1 MRTSGNP
8 TMWAIF
14 AAGVVLMLAIDL
26 GLVGKQDKPVSVREA
41 LARSAVWVA
50 VAAAFNVGVYALCGE
65 QAGLEFTAGYLLE
78 EALSVDNLFVFV
90 VIFSAFRV
98 QSSYQHRVLFWG
110 IVGAVLLRGF
120 FIGLGT
126 ALVQRFW
133 WVMTVFGVLLL
144 YTAWKL
150 FRGDDDEAE
159 PERNLAYRLFRRC
172 VPSIAEARGPHFIVR
187 ENGKWFATPLLAVL
201 VLVETSDVLFALD
214 SIPAVFG
221 VTKDPFIVYTSNIF
235 AILGLRSMYFLLSAV
250 VQRFV
255 YLKTGLA
262 LILAFVG
269 GKMVA
274 QKWVHVSTGVS
285 LAVIAGVLAVTIAWS
300 LLWPPKPN
308 EATENR

>member
-1 MRTSGNP
+1 MHTSGTA

-14 AAGVVLMLAIDL
+14 AAGVLVMLAIDL
-26 GLVGKQDKPVSVREA
+26 GVVGKSDKAVSVREA
-41 LARSAVWVA
+41 LVRSAIWVA
-50 VAAAFNVGVYALCGE
+50 VAAAFNVGVYLICGE

-78 EALSVDNLFVFV
+78 EALSVDNLFVFD

-98 QSSYQHRVLFWG
+98 PSSYQHRVLFWG
-110 IVGAVLLRGF
+110 IVGAVLLRGL
-120 FIGLGT
+120 FIGVGT

-133 WVMTVFGVLLL
+133 WVMTAFGVLLL

-150 FRGDDDEAE
+150 FRGDDGEAD
-159 PERNLAYRLFRRC
+159 PQDNVAYRIFRRF
-172 VPSIAEARGPHFIVR
+172 VPSVPEDRGPHFIVR
-187 ENGKWFATPLLAVL
+187 ENGKWLATPLFAVL

-235 AILGLRSMYFLLSAV
+235 AILGLRSMYFLLAAV

-262 LILAFVG
+262 IILAFVG

-274 QKWVHVSTGVS
+274 QKWVHISTGIS
-285 LAVIAGVLAVTIAWS
+285 LAIIAGVLAITIGWS
-300 LLWPPKPN
+300 MIWPPKPK
-308 EATENR
+308 EATER